1 MKVLDSKRTRE
12 LEQKAVEGGVTYL
25 ELMENAGAAAADL
38 LLKKGEVSGKS
49 VAVLCGKGNNGGDGY
64 VVARRLAQRGAKVSV
79 VLVQG
84 PPGTDISREMF
95 GRLRG
100 MDVRTADFS
109 QQPGLARDW
118 ILSAD
123 FLFDGIYGIGF
134 HGSSPASMDAVFDA
148 VEASTAFVIALDLP
162 SGVLCDSGEIEGR
175 CVRAD
180 ETVTFTTMKPA
191 HLVEPARSRCG
202 KVTVAPVGIGEELIG
217 ETPCRLW
224 MTGDGTVRPLFPPRK
239 ADTNKGSYGTLLAVC
254 GSAGMAGAAVLSA
267 GAALRCGVGLVDLAL
282 PKEIYPIAA
291 ARLPEP
297 VFTLLETDG
306 AGALT
311 GESRERL
318 ETALQ
323 KASAC
328 LVGCGLGT
336 GAAARALVETL
347 IGKAQVPLI
356 LDADGINIVAGNID
370 ILKTAKAPVILTPHP
385 GEMARL
391 LKASVP
397 EVQAHRLRHAKDFA
411 EKYGAVLVLKGSGS
425 ITVSPDG
432 RAFLN
437 PTGNPGMAKGGSGDV
452 LAGMIASFA
461 AQGADPFLAAA
472 CGVYLHGAAGDACA
486 RRFSQRAM
494 LPSDLIEELPELF
507 LQFEQ

>member
-1 MKVLDSKRTRE
+1 MKVLDSKQTRE
-12 LEQKAVEGGVTYL
+12 LEQKAVDGGITYL

-38 LLKKGEVSGKS
+38 LLQKGEVFGKS
-49 VAVLCGKGNNGGDGY
+49 VAILCGRGNNGGDGY
-64 VVARRLAQRGAKVSV
+64 VVARRLAQRGARVSV

-84 PPGTDISREMF
+84 PPATDISREMF
-95 GRLRG
+95 DRLRG
-100 MDVRTADFS
+100 TSVCTVDFS
-109 QQPGLARDW
+109 QQPDLARLW

-134 HGSSPASMDAVFDA
+134 HGTAPTSMDAVFDA
-148 VEASTAFVIALDLP
+148 VEMSGAFVIALDLP
-162 SGVLCDSGEIEGR
+162 SGVLCDTGEIEGR

-180 ETVTFTTMKPA
+180 ETVTFTTIKPA

-202 KVTVAPVGIGEELIG
+202 KVTVAPVGIGEELIAQM
-217 ETPCRLW
+217 PCKLW
-224 MTGDGTVRPLFPPRK
+224 MTDDDTVRPLFSPRK
-239 ADTNKGSYGTLLAVC
+239 ANTNKGSYGTLLAVC

-282 PKEIYPIAA
+282 PEEIYPTAA
-291 ARLPEP
+291 ARLAEP
-297 VFTLLETDG
+297 VFTLLKTDG

-311 GESRERL
+311 GESRENL
-318 ETALQ
+318 EAALQ

-336 GAAARALVETL
+336 GESARALVETL
-347 IGKAQVPLI
+347 IGKVRAPLI

-391 LKASVP
+391 LKTSVP
-397 EVQAHRLRHAKDFA
+397 EVQAHRLRYAREFA
-411 EKYGAVLVLKGSGS
+411 EKHGAVLVLKGSG
-425 ITVSPDG
+425 TVVASPDG
-432 RAFLN
+432 RAYLN

-486 RRFSQRAM
+486 RRLSQRAM
-494 LPSDLIEELPELF
+494 LPSDLIDELPELF